1 MDSEEPEVTDAPL
14 PACTEAIVS
23 VAAAE
28 SARVTFDGD
37 YVAGPMLFTDTE
49 VTLVKI
55 SSEDYTTE
63 DFCTVPMPACLGTVT
78 VGDVLY
84 AACSDGA
91 TSILAKCSSEGEY
104 LGAIE
109 ITAQLAN
116 DMTAYD
122 GMIYLTDTSMN
133 LENYSPLGMPQLICI
148 DIETEEVSYINLADY
163 GLVAAN
169 GVTISPEMT
178 VIVPDMYSPL
188 ILEFSTEGEKIG
200 EYQLDIGTDGIV
212 YSPSLNGY
220 VVGNAYG
227 LGVYLVKEDF
237 SEYTVVSTETCA
249 AGGVEGYPAEEP
261 ETSDCTDCVS
271 QDQFDELYS
280 MVMSQQETIEA
291 LEAEVASLAGLEET
305 VTEVDQAMMDMATC
319 MAAYVSSDDDEPEDT
334 EAPEPETTM
343 PEMTDAPTFN
353 PSMMMTD
360 EPTFAP
366 SMMTTDEPTMM
377 PTEMPT
383 MMTTDEPTM
392 MPTDSPT
399 MMPTD
404 MPTKAPVRFFVEA
417 EAFHGM
423 VCEEETRTFKNT
435 FESAEACAV
444 RCDSQADCMYF
455 SFKVSDATMSDCI
468 GCSVAPSS
476 ANRFTP
482 DYMSYMMSS
491 RRRQL
496 SEVEA
501 LRRENAALKEALR
514 QLRRN

>member
-133 LENYSPLGMPQLICI
+133 LDTYSPLGMPQLICI
-148 DIETEEVSYINLADY
+148 DIETDEVSYINLADY

-188 ILEFSTEGEKIG
+188 ILEFSTQGEKIG

-227 LGVYLVKEDF
+227 MGVYLVKEDF

-249 AGGVEGYPAEEP
+249 AVGVDEEKGLILCPTVATGTVAVITIGEGCVEGYPAEEEE
-261 ETSDCTDCVS
+261 ETSDCSDCVS
-271 QDQFDELYS
+271 QESFDELYS
-280 MVMSQQETIEA
+280 MVMAQAETIEM
-291 LEAEVASLAGLEET
+291 LQAEVESLAGLEET
-305 VTEVDQAMMDMATC
+305 VSGVDQAMTDMATC
-319 MAAYVSSDDDEPEDT
+319 MASYVSSDDD
-334 EAPEPETTM
+334 
-343 PEMTDAPTFN
+343 
-353 PSMMMTD
+353 TD
-360 EPTFAP
+360 EEP
-366 SMMTTDEPTMM
+366 EPTMM
-377 PTEMPT
+377 EEETTMMPEDTMEPTKSPSV
-383 MMTTDEPTM
+383 MMTTSEPTM
-392 MPTDSPT
+392 MPTDIYTAFSEL
-399 MMPTD
+399 D
-404 MPTKAPVRFFVEA
+404 AFVCPSGA
-417 EAFHGM
+417 D
-423 VCEEETRTFKNT
+423 RSFKNT
-435 FESAEACAV
+435 FDSA
-444 RCDSQADCMYF
+444 ADCADRCA
-455 SFKVSDATMSDCI
+455 SDANCQFFSYNAENSQCI
-468 GCSVAPSS
+468 GCDIEPNTSNSHTV
-476 ANRFTP
+476 
-482 DYMSYMMSS
+482 DYQTYMMVSG
-491 RRRQL
+491 RRRL
-496 SEVEA
+496 SEIDM
-501 LRRENAALKEALR
+501 LRAENAALKKMLAEA
-514 QLRRN
+514 RRN

>member
-14 PACTEAIVS
+14 PACTEAMVS

-122 GMIYLTDTSMN
+122 GMIYLTDTSMD
-133 LENYSPLGMPQLICI
+133 LGNYSPLGNPQLICI

-188 ILEFSTEGEKIG
+188 ILEFSTQGEKIG

-227 LGVYLVKEDF
+227 MGVYLVKEDF

-249 AGGVEGYPAEEP
+249 AVGVDEEKGLILCPTVATGTVAVITIGEGCVEGYPAEEEE
-261 ETSDCTDCVS
+261 ETSDCSDCVS
-271 QDQFDELYS
+271 QASFDELYS
-280 MVMSQQETIEA
+280 MVMAQAETIEM
-291 LEAEVASLAGLEET
+291 LQSEVESLGELEET
-305 VTEVDQAMMDMATC
+305 VSGVDQAMTDMATC
-319 MAAYVSSDDDEPEDT
+319 MASYVMGDDT
-334 EAPEPETTM
+334 EEEEETTM
-343 PEMTDAPTFN
+343 MPE
-353 PSMMMTD
+353 
-360 EPTFAP
+360 
-366 SMMTTDEPTMM
+366 EPTMM
-377 PTEMPT
+377 E
-383 MMTTDEPTM
+383 TTVEPTKSPSM
-392 MPTDSPT
+392 MPTETPPFYSAT
-399 MMPTD
+399 TD
-404 MPTKAPVRFFVEA
+404 LD
-417 EAFHGM
+417 GM
-423 VCEEETRTFKNT
+423 VCESGANRSFKNN
-435 FESAEACAV
+435 FDSVDDCAT
-444 RCDSQADCMYF
+444 RCLTDNDCMYF
-455 SFKVSDATMSDCI
+455 SYRPDTLQCI
-468 GCSVAPSS
+468 GCDVVPNAS
-476 ANRFTP
+476 NDHTGEY
-482 DYMSYMMSS
+482 DTYMMVTG
-491 RRRQL
+491 RRQL
-496 SEVEA
+496 SEIQM
-501 LRRENAALKEALR
+501 LRAENAALKKMLAEI
-514 QLRRN
+514 RRN

>member
-84 AACSDGA
+84 ATCSTGE

-109 ITAQLAN
+109 LQAQLAN
-116 DMTAYD
+116 DMTEYD
-122 GMIYLTDTSMN
+122 GMIYLTDTSMD
-133 LENYSPLGMPQLICI
+133 LGNYSPLGNPQLICI
-148 DIETEEVSYINLADY
+148 DIETEEVSYIGLAQY

-249 AGGVEGYPAEEP
+249 AVGVDEEKGLILCPTVATGAVAVITIGEGCVEGYPAAEP
-261 ETSDCTDCVS
+261 ETSDCTDCVT
-271 QDQFDELYS
+271 QDQYDEMYS
-280 MVMSQQETIEA
+280 MVEEQTRTIEA

-305 VTEVDQAMMDMATC
+305 VTEVD
-319 MAAYVSSDDDEPEDT
+319 
-334 EAPEPETTM
+334 
-343 PEMTDAPTFN
+343 
-353 PSMMMTD
+353 
-360 EPTFAP
+360 
-366 SMMTTDEPTMM
+366 
-377 PTEMPT
+377 
-383 MMTTDEPTM
+383 
-392 MPTDSPT
+392 
-399 MMPTD
+399 
-404 MPTKAPVRFFVEA
+404 
-417 EAFHGM
+417 
-423 VCEEETRTFKNT
+423 
-435 FESAEACAV
+435 
-444 RCDSQADCMYF
+444 
-455 SFKVSDATMSDCI
+455 
-468 GCSVAPSS
+468 
-476 ANRFTP
+476 
-482 DYMSYMMSS
+482 
-491 RRRQL
+491 
-496 SEVEA
+496 
-501 LRRENAALKEALR
+501 
-514 QLRRN
+514 